1 MRNIRKP
8 KVSNKYNLTI
18 DKIKKLKVN
27 ESKRNLICESLFWRN
42 NVISAWC
49 ICESFGHPEIS
60 IEYWMGIYDVDAKA
74 YKGKFKFYF
83 TSYGGMCSYTFKK
96 FFDYAEIENELDLC
110 VQEAFLEKIN
120 YLIDNQILIF
130 SDGGKKL

>member
-27 ESKRNLICESLFWRN
+27 ESKRNLICEPLFWRN

-49 ICESFGHPEIS
+49 ITESFGNYYACS
-60 IEYWMGIYDVDAKA
+60 EYWIGIYDVDAKS
-74 YKGKFKFYF
+74 YKGKFRFYF
-83 TSYGGMCSYTFKK
+83 SSLGGMCSYKFKK
-96 FFDYAEIENELDLC
+96 FFDYSEIENELDLC

-120 YLIDNQILIF
+120 YLIDNKILMIER
-130 SDGGKKL
+130 

>member
-27 ESKRNLICESLFWRN
+27 ELKRNLICEPLFWRN

-49 ICESFGHPEIS
+49 ICESFSHPEIS
-60 IEYWMGIYDVDAKA
+60 TEYWIGIYDIDAKA
-74 YKGKFKFYF
+74 YKGKFRFYF
-83 TSYGGMCSYTFKK
+83 SAFGGMCNYKFKR
-96 FFDYAEIENELDLC
+96 FFDYSEIENELDLC